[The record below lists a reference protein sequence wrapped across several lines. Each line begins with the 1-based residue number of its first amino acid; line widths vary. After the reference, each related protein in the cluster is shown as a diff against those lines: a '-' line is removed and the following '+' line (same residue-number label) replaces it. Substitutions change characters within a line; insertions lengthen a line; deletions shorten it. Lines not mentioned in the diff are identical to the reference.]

1 MPIHQRAEAEAEV
14 QNMIRRGVIEQSPIP
29 WASPLVLVRNTDG
42 STRFSDDYRRLN
54 GVTIKDSYPLSRI
67 DDCLD
72 ALAR

>member
-14 QNMIRRGVIEQSPIP
+14 QNMIRRGVIEQLPIP
-29 WASPLVLVRNTDG
+29 WASPLVLVRNRDG

-54 GVTIKDSYPLSRI
+54 DVTIKDSYPLSRI

>member
-1 MPIHQRAEAEAEV
+1 M
-14 QNMIRRGVIEQSPIP
+14 IEQSPIP